1 MTLGQMCECLLVR
14 TNQIRKGD
22 RITILPFGG
31 TVAGN
36 AQNETNPSMDC
47 LETMYDPRTGNAYPT
62 KIFCG
67 INYYHRLKHMVGSKV
82 RVRGSD
88 GRSDPLTGQA
98 VHGRKQYGGLRVGEM
113 EMLVL
118 VAQSAHS
125 LLRDLFLTS
134 GDGISATLCTKCSRW
149 DYGSPGRGTDGFR
162 KNPSEPPEIIT
173 RPFCDGTVCRSGT
186 VTRIAV
192 DHSKYHRRYRQVSRA
207 FLRMWEE
214 LMAIGVQMELPPNA
228 AKNETFALPIMRRCG
243 ETVDGGSSI

>member
-1 MTLGQMCECLLVR
+1 MTLGQMFESALIR
-14 TNQIRKGD
+14 TNQICSGNTIN
-22 RITILPFGG
+22 ITPFLGKN
-31 TVAGN
+31 TLI
-36 AQNETNPSMDC
+36 DC

-125 LLRDLFLTS
+125 MLRDLFLTS
-134 GDGISATLCTKCSRW
+134 GDGIGSTLCTKCSRW
-149 DYGSPGRGTDGFR
+149 DYGGFR
-162 KNPSEPPEIIT
+162 KNPSEPPEVST
-173 RPFCDGTVCRSGT
+173 RPFCGESGS
-186 VTRIAV
+186 IN
-192 DHSKYHRRYRQVSRA
+192 HSKYHRRYKQVSRG

-214 LMAIGVQMELPPNA
+214 LMAIGIQMELPNTLLA
-228 AKNETFALPIMRRCG
+228 TDGAINE
-243 ETVDGGSSI
+243 GSSI